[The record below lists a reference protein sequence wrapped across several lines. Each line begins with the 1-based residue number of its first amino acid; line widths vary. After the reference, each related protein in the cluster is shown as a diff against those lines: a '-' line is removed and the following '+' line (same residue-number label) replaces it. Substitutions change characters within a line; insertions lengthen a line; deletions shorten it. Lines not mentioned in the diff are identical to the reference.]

1 MHYFKLHAENP
12 QKRVIDQS
20 VELLKAG
27 AVMIY
32 PTDSAYALGCAL
44 DNRAGVDFIRQIRN
58 LADNHPMTL
67 ICSDLSQVAR
77 YATIDDRAFKIMK
90 KLSPGPYTF
99 LLRATKNIPKIA
111 QGSKRKEVGIRI
123 PNHAIA
129 LNLVEK
135 LDEPILSST
144 LWLPSDEEPIYDL
157 SELPTIAQKKV
168 DLILDSGHCH
178 PGATTII
185 DLLGATPKIVRKGF
199 GLEENDDIEEYI

>member
-44 DNRAGVDFIRQIRN
+44 NNRAGVDIIREIRN
-58 LADNHPMTL
+58 LTANHPMTL
-67 ICSDLSQVAR
+67 ICSELSQVAC

-90 KLSPGPYTF
+90 KLTPGPYTF
-99 LLRATKNIPKIA
+99 LLRATKHISKIA
-111 QGSKRKEVGIRI
+111 QGCKRKEVGIRI
-123 PNHAIA
+123 PNHGVA
-129 LNLVEK
+129 LNLVDK
-135 LDEPILSST
+135 LGEPILSST

-157 SELPTIAQKKV
+157 SNLPMIEQKKV
-168 DLILDSGHCH
+168 DLILDSLECR

-185 DLLGATPKIVRKGF
+185 DLLGATPKVVRKGF
-199 GLEENDDIEEYI
+199 GFEENDDIEQYL